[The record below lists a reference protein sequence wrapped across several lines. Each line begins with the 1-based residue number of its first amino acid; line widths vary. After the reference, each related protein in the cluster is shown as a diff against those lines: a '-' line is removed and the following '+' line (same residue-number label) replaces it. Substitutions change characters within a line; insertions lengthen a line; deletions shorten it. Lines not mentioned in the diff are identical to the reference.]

1 MKILLINGSPRR
13 NGNSSKIIATVKDA
27 LINEHDVETINL
39 MNLDISHCT
48 GCLTCSEGM
57 GCIIEDDFEKSRLKV
72 EESDLLIFIS
82 PVYFNSVTSISKAFI
97 DRFECSYMERFVKF
111 IKPKKVDDKFGFY
124 VIHGG
129 MKQKNTE
136 FECIVNIFDLF
147 FKSNGISNYSGIILE
162 ETDRKDIDLQQ
173 VTQKVIE
180 HISRL
185 GGKKQ

>member
-13 NGNSSKIIATVKDA
+13 NGNSSKISTSINNTLKDEYEVDKIS
-27 LINEHDVETINL
+27 LTEFN
-39 MNLDISHCT
+39 ISHCI
-48 GCLTCSEGM
+48 GCLACSDGR
-57 GCIIEDDFEKSRLKV
+57 GCIIEDDFNNLKQKV
-72 EESDLLIFIS
+72 EEADLVVFIS
-82 PVYFNSVTSISKAFI
+82 PVYFNSVTSLSKSFI
-97 DRFECSYMERFVKF
+97 DRFESSYMERFVKF
-111 IKPKKVDDKFGFY
+111 SKPKKVDNKSGFY

-129 MKQKNTE
+129 MMQKNTE

-180 HISRL
+180 HISKL
-185 GGKKQ
+185 GGMKQ